1 VAAGEI
7 IRRLTRRPQLW
18 LEAGRML
25 WSVGG
30 GGWST
35 AKRYL
40 AWRSYTAYG
49 TSERTIDGEDLERFL
64 VWRRN
69 LRRVR

>member
-1 VAAGEI
+1 
-7 IRRLTRRPQLW
+7 
-18 LEAGRML
+18 ML